1 MGYLAVEGVKKFLN
15 SKINWVGF
23 GLILE
28 GLLESAQYSTFIKE
42 HPVWLSGVGFA
53 LVIIRTYWTRKSVAG
68 PIKSYLP
75 PPPAAR
81 W

>member
-1 MGYLAVEGVKKFLN
+1 MKYTVDGAKKFLA
-15 SKINWVGF
+15 SKINWIGF

-28 GLLESAQYSTFIKE
+28 GLLEAAQYSTWIKE
-42 HPVWLSGVGFA
+42 HPVWLSLIGTAIV
-53 LVIIRTYWTRKSVAG
+53 VMRTYWTKRLVAG

-75 PPPAAR
+75 PPPPAK